1 MINVGIIGAGFW
13 GEKHADAI
21 QQLPGVRLVA
31 SNRTNSAALQS
42 FTDKYGGRG
51 YTRYQDLLK
60 DKEVEAVVITTPHH
74 LHTQILVEAAQ
85 AGKHILLEKPM
96 APNLE
101 ECDRMIQ
108 ASTEHSVTFMVGH
121 TNHFVPVYMT
131 VKRLLESGEF
141 GDPVMI
147 VDRTLKRWWAPNRRD
162 WHLDRDLGGGM
173 WMTIGVHNVDR
184 MVWLTGSRV
193 QSVSAHLDTCFHN
206 QRADDIGSAFLRFEN
221 GIAGTAITVG
231 YKTGAPCFDTEIVC
245 TNGLIR
251 VDKMGGISI
260 AQDETW
266 RRLPQNRQV
275 GPDSW
280 MEEAMI
286 FEWQAFLSAIE
297 TGEQPEV
304 TGEFARHIMAVIF
317 AAEQSSKEKREISVP
332 A

>member
-108 ASTEHSVTFMVGH
+108 AAREHSVTFMVGH

-251 VDKMGGISI
+251 VDKMGGVSI

>member
-74 LHTQILVEAAQ
+74 LHTHILVEAAQ

-108 ASTEHSVTFMVGH
+108 AAREHSVTFMVGH

-193 QSVSAHLDTCFHN
+193 QSVSAHLDTRFHN